1 MTAFSFD
8 ILLEGKYRQTLFS
21 NINSLPVRK
30 RRLPEMSALTS
41 HAAPAKECV
50 CIQAIRVN
58 PDCISEKSKN
68 YYGMYGFG
76 TYVAFNIPNGYPEMP
91 LNTIF
96 LPISVFCTLLR
107 GSHQKIPDGS

>member
-1 MTAFSFD
+1 
-8 ILLEGKYRQTLFS
+8 
-21 NINSLPVRK
+21 
-30 RRLPEMSALTS
+30 MSALTS
-41 HAAPAKECV
+41 HAAPATECV

-91 LNTIF
+91 FAPCRGAVIRKF
-96 LPISVFCTLLR
+96 LVAVGYITFKN
-107 GSHQKIPDGS
+107 HQTNKTKTFEEEKAWKAKKY